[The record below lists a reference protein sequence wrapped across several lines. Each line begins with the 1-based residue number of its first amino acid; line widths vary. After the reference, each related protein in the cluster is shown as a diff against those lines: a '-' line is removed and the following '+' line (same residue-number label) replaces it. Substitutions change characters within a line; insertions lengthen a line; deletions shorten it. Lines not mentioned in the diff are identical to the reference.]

1 MAARFAFKHR
11 HDACNSVQH
20 MNALTRARNV
30 ARCIAGPVRDRG
42 LREAIHSIRL
52 VRTAQKR
59 ELTEAF
65 DARFGT
71 DTSRTFHWSDLD
83 ATGGDVP
90 SLWRYYPITR
100 AGFDPAMNAIDV
112 SLDDFTFVDL
122 GSGKGRAL
130 FYAADWPFR
139 RIVGV
144 EIAPALHEIA
154 TGNVRVYSSPT
165 QRCDRFELVCSD
177 AAVWQP
183 PDEKLLVYAFQP
195 FPSDVFAR
203 VMQNL
208 ADSLATRARPVV
220 FVYVN
225 PVFEH
230 AVLAPGFLETVTKY
244 EPKTAGEMGFAIYM
258 NAEARARRRLTI

>member
-1 MAARFAFKHR
+1 
-11 HDACNSVQH
+11 
-20 MNALTRARNV
+20 MNALVRARNV

-42 LREAIHSIRL
+42 LREAIHSIQL

-59 ELTEAF
+59 EQSEAF

-71 DTSRTFHWSDLD
+71 DTSRRFRWSDLD

-112 SLDDFTFVDL
+112 PLDDFTFVDL

-177 AAVWQP
+177 AAVWEP
-183 PDEKLLVYAFQP
+183 PNEKLLVYAFQP
-195 FPSDVFAR
+195 FPEDVFAR
-203 VMQNL
+203 VMANL
-208 ADSLATRARPVV
+208 ATSLAVRARPVV
-220 FVYVN
+220 VAYLN
-225 PVFEH
+225 PVFER
-230 AVLAPGFLETVTKY
+230 AVLAPGFLETVSKY
-244 EPKTAGEMGFAIYM
+244 EPETPNELGWAIYM
-258 NAEARARRRLTI
+258 NAEARERRTMP

>member
-1 MAARFAFKHR
+1 
-11 HDACNSVQH
+11 

-42 LREAIHSIRL
+42 LREAFHSIQL
-52 VRTAQKR
+52 VRTAHKR
-59 ELTEAF
+59 ELAEAF

-71 DTSRTFHWSDLD
+71 DTSRAFHWSDLE

-112 SLDDFTFVDL
+112 ALDDFTFVDL

-154 TGNVRVYSSPT
+154 IGNTRVYSSPS

-177 AAVWQP
+177 AAVWEP
-183 PDEKLLVYAFQP
+183 PDEKLLVYVFQP
-195 FPSDVFAR
+195 FPEDVFAS
-203 VMQNL
+203 VMRNL
-208 ADSLATRARPVV
+208 AASLSRRARPLVL
-220 FVYVN
+220 VYLN
-225 PVFEH
+225 PIFERT
-230 AVLAPGFLETVTKY
+230 VLAPGFLETVAKN
-244 EPKTAGEMGFAIYM
+244 EPKTSGEMGFAIYM
-258 NAEARARRRLTI
+258 NAEARARRVASCVDD